1 MRPALPQKQKAE
13 SKKMEITVEMVKAL
27 RDVTGAGM
35 MECKKALQ
43 EAGGDIEQA
52 KKILRARGAQVAE
65 KRAGREAK
73 QGVVESYIHAGGR
86 IGAMVEINCET
97 DFVARTDE
105 FKQLARDLAMQIAAM
120 NPLVV
125 SREEV
130 PVEIVEKELQ
140 DYREQAR
147 TEGKNEEVAEKVAAG
162 RIEKYYQEVVLT
174 EQAFIKEPQRMI
186 KDLIMEMA
194 AKTGENVSVRRF
206 QRFELGVDGT
216 K

>member
-1 MRPALPQKQKAE
+1 M
-13 SKKMEITVEMVKAL
+13 KMEITVEMVKSL
-27 RDVTGAGM
+27 REVTGAGM

-43 EAGGDIEQA
+43 ESNGDIEQA
-52 KKILRARGAQVAE
+52 KKILRAHGAQVAE

-105 FKQLARDLAMQIAAM
+105 FKLLARDIAMQIAAM

-125 SREEV
+125 NKEDV
-130 PVEIVEKELQ
+130 PKELVEKELR

-147 TEGKNEEVAEKVAAG
+147 AEGKNAEVAEKVAEG
-162 RIEKYYQEVVLT
+162 RLEKYYQEVVLT
-174 EQAFIKEPQRMI
+174 EQAFIKDPQRMI
-186 KDLIMEMA
+186 KDLVMEMT

>member
-1 MRPALPQKQKAE
+1 
-13 SKKMEITVEMVKAL
+13 MEISAEMVRSL
-27 RDVTGAGM
+27 REVTGAGM

-43 EAGGDIEQA
+43 EASGDVEQA

-120 NPLVV
+120 SPLVIA
-125 SREEV
+125 REEIPAALV
-130 PVEIVEKELQ
+130 EKEKTNFREEAKGEGKPEEIVEKVA
-140 DYREQAR
+140 D
-147 TEGKNEEVAEKVAAG
+147 GKLEKF
-162 RIEKYYQEVVLT
+162 YQEVVLL
-174 EQAFIKEPQRMI
+174 EQAFIKDPQRVI
-186 KDLIMEMA
+186 KGSYHGHDC
-194 AKTGENVSVRRF
+194 ENRRKCLYQKVS
-206 QRFELGVDGT
+206 EI
-216 K
+216 

>member
-1 MRPALPQKQKAE
+1 
-13 SKKMEITVEMVKAL
+13 MEITVEMVKSL

-130 PVEIVEKELQ
+130 PGEIVEKELK
-140 DYREQAR
+140 DYREQAH
-147 TEGKNEEVAEKVAAG
+147 TEGKNDEVAEKIAAG

-174 EQAFIKEPQRMI
+174 EQAFIKEPQKMI

>member
-1 MRPALPQKQKAE
+1 
-13 SKKMEITVEMVKAL
+13 MEITVEMVKSL

-130 PVEIVEKELQ
+130 PGDIVEKELK

-147 TEGKNEEVAEKVAAG
+147 TEGKNEEVAEKIAAG

-194 AKTGENVSVRRF
+194 AKTGENVSIRRF

>member
-1 MRPALPQKQKAE
+1 
-13 SKKMEITVEMVKAL
+13 MEITAEMVRSL
-27 RDVTGAGM
+27 REVTGAGM

-43 EAGGDIEQA
+43 EAKGDVEQA

-105 FKQLARDLAMQIAAM
+105 FRQLARDLAMQIAAM
-120 NPLVV
+120 SPLVIA
-125 SREEV
+125 REEV
-130 PVEIVEKELQ
+130 PTAMAEKEKNN
-140 DYREQAR
+140 YREEAKG
-147 TEGKNEEVAEKVAAG
+147 EGKPAEVIEKVAEG
-162 RIEKYYQEVVLT
+162 KMEKFYQEVVLL
-174 EQAFIKEPQRMI
+174 EQAFIKDPQRMI
-186 KDLIMEMA
+186 KDLVMDMT
-194 AKTGENVSVRRF
+194 AKTGENVSIRRF

-216 K
+216 R

>member
-1 MRPALPQKQKAE
+1 
-13 SKKMEITVEMVKAL
+13 MVKNL

-43 EAGGDIEQA
+43 ESNGDAEQA
-52 KKILRARGAQVAE
+52 KKLLRARGAKVAE

-86 IGAMVEINCET
+86 IGAMVEVNCET

-105 FKQLARDLAMQIAAM
+105 FKQLARDIAMQIAAM

-125 SREEV
+125 DREELPKEV
-130 PVEIVEKELQ
+130 VEKEMK
-140 DYREQAR
+140 DFRDEAVSDGKKEDVASKIA
-147 TEGKNEEVAEKVAAG
+147 EG
-162 RIEKYYQEVVLT
+162 RMEKYYQEVVLT
-174 EQAFIKEPQRMI
+174 EQAFIKDPQRMV
-186 KDLIMEMA
+186 KDLVMEMTS
-194 AKTGENVSVRRF
+194 KTGENVSIRRF
-206 QRFELGVDGT
+206 QRFELGVDGA

>member
-1 MRPALPQKQKAE
+1 
-13 SKKMEITVEMVKAL
+13 MEITVEMVKSL

-43 EAGGDIEQA
+43 EANGDIEKA
-52 KKILRARGAQVAE
+52 KQILRAHGAAVAE

-73 QGVVESYIHAGGR
+73 QGVVESYIHTGGR
-86 IGAMVEINCET
+86 IGAMVEVNCET

-105 FKQLARDLAMQIAAM
+105 FKQLARDIAMQVAAM
-120 NPLVV
+120 TPLVIT
-125 SREEV
+125 REEV
-130 PVEIVEKELQ
+130 PAALVERELNV
-140 DYREQAR
+140 YREQAR
-147 TEGKNEEVAEKVAAG
+147 GEGKPEEVVEKVAQD
-162 RIEKYYQEVVLT
+162 RLEKYYQEVVLL

-186 KDLIMEMA
+186 KELITDMT
-194 AKTGENVSVRRF
+194 AKTGENVSIRRF

>member
-1 MRPALPQKQKAE
+1 
-13 SKKMEITVEMVKAL
+13 MEITVEMVKSL
-27 RDVTGAGM
+27 REVTGAGM

-43 EAGGDIEQA
+43 EANGDVEQA
-52 KKILRARGAQVAE
+52 KKILRAHGAQVAE
-65 KRAGREAK
+65 KRAGRVAK

-105 FKQLARDLAMQIAAM
+105 FKQLAKDIAMQIAAM
-120 NPLVV
+120 SPLVI

-130 PVEIVEKELQ
+130 PANLAEKEKGNFR
-140 DYREQAR
+140 DEAKG
-147 TEGKNEEVAEKVAAG
+147 EGKPEQV
-162 RIEKYYQEVVLT
+162 IEKIAEERLEKYFQEVVLV
-174 EQAFIKEPQRMI
+174 EQAFIKDPQRTI
-186 KDLIMEMA
+186 KDLIMEMT

>member
-1 MRPALPQKQKAE
+1 
-13 SKKMEITVEMVKAL
+13 MEITVEMVKSL
-27 RDVTGAGM
+27 REITGAGM

-43 EAGGDIEQA
+43 EAKGDVEQA
-52 KKILRARGAQVAE
+52 KKILRAHGAQVAE

-105 FKQLARDLAMQIAAM
+105 FKQLAKDIAMQIAAM
-120 NPLVV
+120 SPLVI

-130 PVEIVEKELQ
+130 PTNLVEKEKSNFF
-140 DYREQAR
+140 DEAKG
-147 TEGKNEEVAEKVAAG
+147 EGKPEQVIEKIAEGRLEKYFQEVALV
-162 RIEKYYQEVVLT
+162 
-174 EQAFIKEPQRMI
+174 EQAFIKDPQRTI
-186 KDLIMEMA
+186 KDLIMDMT
-194 AKTGENVSVRRF
+194 AKTGENVSIRRF
-206 QRFELGVDGT
+206 QRFELGVDAT

>member
-1 MRPALPQKQKAE
+1 M
-13 SKKMEITVEMVKAL
+13 KMEITVEMVKSL
-27 RDVTGAGM
+27 REVTGAGM

-43 EAGGDIEQA
+43 ESNGDIEQA
-52 KKILRARGAQVAE
+52 KKILRAHGAQVAE

-105 FKQLARDLAMQIAAM
+105 FKLLARDIAMQIAAM

-125 SREEV
+125 NKEDV
-130 PVEIVEKELQ
+130 PKDLVEKELK

-147 TEGKNEEVAEKVAAG
+147 AEGKNAEVAEKIAEG
-162 RIEKYYQEVVLT
+162 RLEKYYQEVVLT
-174 EQAFIKEPQRMI
+174 EQAFIKDPQRMI
-186 KDLIMEMA
+186 RDLVMEMT

>member
-1 MRPALPQKQKAE
+1 MD
-13 SKKMEITVEMVKAL
+13 ITVEMVKSL

-43 EAGGDIEQA
+43 EANGDIEQA
-52 KKILRARGAQVAE
+52 KKILRAHGAQVAE

-105 FKQLARDLAMQIAAM
+105 FKQLARDIAMQIAAM

-130 PVEIVEKELQ
+130 PSELVEKELK
-140 DYREQAR
+140 DYREEAK
-147 TEGKNEEVAEKVAAG
+147 TEGKSGDVAEKIAAG
-162 RIEKYYQEVVLT
+162 RLDKYYQEVVLT
-174 EQAFIKEPQRMI
+174 EQAFIKDPQRMI
-186 KDLIMEMA
+186 KDLIMEMTG
-194 AKTGENVSVRRF
+194 KTGENVSIRRF

>member
-1 MRPALPQKQKAE
+1 MD
-13 SKKMEITVEMVKAL
+13 ITVEMVKNL
-27 RDVTGAGM
+27 REVTGAGM
-35 MECKKALQ
+35 MDCKKALQ
-43 EAGGDIEQA
+43 EANGDIEQA
-52 KKILRARGAQVAE
+52 KKVLRARGAKVAE

-105 FKQLARDLAMQIAAM
+105 FKQLARDIAMQIAAM

-125 SREEV
+125 DRGEL
-130 PVEIVEKELQ
+130 PKDIVEKEMKE
-140 DYREQAR
+140 YRDEAAS
-147 TEGKNEEVAEKVAAG
+147 EGKKEDVALKIAEG
-162 RIEKYYQEVVLT
+162 RMEKYYQEVVLT
-174 EQAFIKEPQRMI
+174 EQAFIKDPQRMI
-186 KDLIMEMA
+186 KDLVMDMT

-206 QRFELGVDGT
+206 QRFELGVDGA

>member
-1 MRPALPQKQKAE
+1 
-13 SKKMEITVEMVKAL
+13 MEINVEMVKSL
-27 RDVTGAGM
+27 REVTGAGM

-43 EAGGDIEQA
+43 EANGDVEKA

-73 QGVVESYIHAGGR
+73 QGVVEAYIHAGGR

-105 FKQLARDLAMQIAAM
+105 FKLLARDIAMQIAAM

-125 SREEV
+125 DRADLPAEL
-130 PVEIVEKELQ
+130 VEKERKES
-140 DYREQAR
+140 REQAIS
-147 TEGKNEEVAEKVAAG
+147 EGKNEQIADKIADG
-162 RIEKYYQEVVLT
+162 RLEKYYQEVVLT
-174 EQAFIKEPQRMI
+174 EQAFIKDPQRMI
-186 KDLIMEMA
+186 KDLIMDMT
-194 AKTGENVSVRRF
+194 AKTGENVSIRRF
-206 QRFELGVDGT
+206 QRFELGIDGT